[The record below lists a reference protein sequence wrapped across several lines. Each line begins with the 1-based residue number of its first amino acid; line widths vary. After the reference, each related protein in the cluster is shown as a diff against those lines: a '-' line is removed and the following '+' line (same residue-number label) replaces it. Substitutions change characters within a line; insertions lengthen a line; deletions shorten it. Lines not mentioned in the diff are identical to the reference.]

1 MGASPE
7 ALWGSE
13 VWLKVN
19 EDEWQVKQALKKLVK
34 CSIYRLSSPCRV
46 SGVPCVCVCA
56 QSLRSVRFFVTPW
69 TVACQAPV
77 SMEFSRQEYWSAYS
91 PDSMSSSCCKSPR
104 HRHSARSLVRD
115 NIRVCRMQGKCI
127 SNRAFSL
134 AICTQGMGSA
144 QLLLQGKAAPE
155 FRMQV
160 TNLPRGSCAGG
171 LKGNP

>member
-13 VWLKVN
+13 VWLKVS
-19 EDEWQVKQALKKLVK
+19 EDEWQVKQALKNWLSVQYTGFLAHVE
-34 CSIYRLSSPCRV
+34 SQGYRV
-46 SGVPCVCVCA
+46 CVCVLSHLEVSD
-56 QSLRSVRFFVTPW
+56 SLWPH
-69 TVACQAPV
+69 ACQAPV

-91 PDSMSSSCCKSPR
+91 PDSMSSSCCKSPG